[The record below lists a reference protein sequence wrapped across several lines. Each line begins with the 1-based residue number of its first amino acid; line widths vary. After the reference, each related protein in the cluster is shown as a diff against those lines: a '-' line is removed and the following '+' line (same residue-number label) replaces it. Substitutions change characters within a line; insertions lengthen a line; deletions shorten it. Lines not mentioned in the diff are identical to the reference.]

1 MNAQS
6 SKSKF
11 QFLEPIITSSK
22 GFNFLTSFCEFTDVR
37 KIDISLT
44 SLSNDLLLIKDT
56 KCTHIHMGTLKYAD
70 LPPLH

>member
-22 GFNFLTSFCEFTDVR
+22 GFNCLTSFSEFTDVR
-37 KIDISLT
+37 KIDISFFEV
-44 SLSNDLLLIKDT
+44 SFIKSA
-56 KCTHIHMGTLKYAD
+56 I
-70 LPPLH
+70 